1 MARVKS
7 NSELVKE
14 FFAAERAKGMSYFF
28 QDVVDNYTTRSIVFR
43 SQNRQDR
50 LPVTGTWLKE
60 RIRQWL
66 IASGEIRTDKQL
78 INLTRAVIANVPA
91 ASAAAAVV

>member
-14 FFAAERAKGMSYFF
+14 FFAAERDKGMNYFF
-28 QDVVDNYTTRSIVFR
+28 QEVVDNYATRSIVFR
-43 SQNRQDR
+43 SQNRQDG
-50 LPVTGTWLKE
+50 LPVTGNWLKE

-78 INLTRAVIANVPA
+78 INLTKAVIANVPF
-91 ASAAAAVV
+91 ASPLTMA

>member
-14 FFAAERAKGMSYFF
+14 FLAAEREKGMEYFF
-28 QDVVDNYTTRSIVFR
+28 GQLEESHATRSVVFG
-43 SQNRQDR
+43 SFHGDKGK
-50 LPVTGTWLKE
+50 PVAGNWLKE

-66 IASGEIRTDKQL
+66 TSSGETRTEKQL
-78 INLTRAVIANVPA
+78 VNLTRAVIVNVPGARTVTA
-91 ASAAAAVV
+91 A